1 MLYGVISCKIE
12 VEATMR
18 IGIITA
24 MADET
29 MPLYE
34 KLGKAKGEGKVAGA
48 TVHQFEIDGNEIYL
62 AKSGVGEIRAA
73 LTAQM
78 LVDIFEVEAILNFG
92 FVGSLDNR
100 FDVGDLTLVGAT
112 VHYQFD
118 TSEID
123 DVPAGQ
129 YDGKDS
135 VYFHLDRNL
144 IAKVQNELGGI
155 LPIVIDASGDKFVA
169 SREEKEYL
177 RTFGAHICDMEC
189 AGLAIATERNGI
201 PLLSIKVISDKADES
216 ANVSFGEVVRRG
228 LTKYESIFPAV
239 LKAVSGKSET
249 PLPPVRL

>member
-1 MLYGVISCKIE
+1 
-12 VEATMR
+12 MR

-123 DVPAGQ
+123 NVPAGQ
-129 YDGKDS
+129 YDGKD
-135 VYFHLDRNL
+135 
-144 IAKVQNELGGI
+144 
-155 LPIVIDASGDKFVA
+155 
-169 SREEKEYL
+169 
-177 RTFGAHICDMEC
+177 
-189 AGLAIATERNGI
+189 
-201 PLLSIKVISDKADES
+201 
-216 ANVSFGEVVRRG
+216 
-228 LTKYESIFPAV
+228 
-239 LKAVSGKSET
+239 
-249 PLPPVRL
+249 